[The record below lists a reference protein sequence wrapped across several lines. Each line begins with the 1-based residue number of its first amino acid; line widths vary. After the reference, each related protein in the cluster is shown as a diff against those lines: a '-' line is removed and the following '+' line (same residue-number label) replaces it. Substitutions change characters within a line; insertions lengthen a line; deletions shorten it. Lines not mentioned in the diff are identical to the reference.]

1 MILIY
6 FAGPGDGSSIS
17 QAAVITIVIASIL
30 VGLALITVVAY
41 CYLRRRKGPRLDTF
55 HLLDNDASDF
65 VNANN
70 VSLGDAY

>member
-1 MILIY
+1 M
-6 FAGPGDGSSIS
+6 S
-17 QAAVITIVIASIL
+17 QGAVIMIVIASIM
-30 VGLALITVVAY
+30 VSLALITVAVY

-70 VSLGDAY
+70 VSLGDSY